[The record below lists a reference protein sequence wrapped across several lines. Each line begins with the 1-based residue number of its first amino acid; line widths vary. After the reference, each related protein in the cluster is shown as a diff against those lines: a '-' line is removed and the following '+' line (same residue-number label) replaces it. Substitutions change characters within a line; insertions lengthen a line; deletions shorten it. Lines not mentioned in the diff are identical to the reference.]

1 MRRLSLILICLAACS
16 GPVRKSEK
24 QKQYDFFTSVS
35 PVLESVRVETETE
48 TAPSL
53 ELYREIDRLA
63 ARVDMLE
70 LQQSDPGAF
79 TDVGDPGLQR
89 RMHLR
94 QLAAFDLRV
103 MEFEEAHPQL
113 DPSSLERYERLVRQ
127 PFRELQG
134 RADE

>member
-16 GPVRKSEK
+16 GPARKSEK
-24 QKQYDFFTSVS
+24 QKQYDFFASVS
-35 PVLESVRVETETE
+35 PVLESVRVETEN
-48 TAPSL
+48 APSL
-53 ELYREIDRLA
+53 DLYREIDRLA

-94 QLAAFDLRV
+94 QLAAFDLRA

-113 DPSSLERYERLVRQ
+113 DPSSRERYERLVRQ
-127 PFRELQG
+127 PFRELQD